1 MAQNIFQQNVSNL
14 YGAQQ
19 QQGHDQLKKLQ
30 QERKRTQ
37 GLENLYRIMTG
48 QAPTFGGSSASTSSI
63 QEGPSRAEIEAEQA
77 LQGARRQG
85 IQTPEELATYLSG
98 IDASLGATKAIMDES
113 DSFDYD
119 ASNLLKSTN
128 TAISGANEL
137 YLSQQLNSPQAL
149 TRYITDNGITDHR
162 VISQLH
168 SWAKN
173 KNLVDETTLTPV
185 YVNGKIKYKPVKEA
199 EKMVG
204 DGSAIYPDDVEVATK
219 GLTGAAVESYIKNK
233 TVIHSGVV
241 STGNFTTDNSGNL
254 QTPLPSEKVYPS
266 AQEVLDNILPELHSQ
281 GIYPDITELRADIES
296 RIDKEKKDNDTTNDI
311 ILQGLRKDAKLAEI
325 VKANINEGE
334 ALTNALDKLIS
345 FNPRL
350 VYSQDMPSHMY
361 SVSGEATRITSW
373 NEYNDALKNNLSP
386 NRPSFEVREKDMIAF
401 PAIPEGYTDLAPYN
415 YTTEDGKSK
424 QEMRYTPSAAA
435 KITNE
440 AKKYSRKVAKDNQES
455 VIKYTDGMNQLMLN
469 TPAGDYSAIR
479 SMEKLFDPSG
489 VIRTSDVENIKAS
502 LGGGMRAVVENLLF
516 KLETGGYSVE
526 LSPFERDQL
535 AYAMNTVFNSRK
547 RYIEQLLTDA
557 KADYNEQYYQPWD
570 SALRVNNGWD
580 YDSEVASAKSIAR
593 KLKAPKWED
602 GRPLNEVYEYTYPI
616 EQLSKDRPALGVEE
630 DVSEPRDSRKKIMDE
645 DVNRLD
651 L

>member
-1 MAQNIFQQNVSNL
+1 MSNFQSNVDNMYLQNMVPSSNRAAEL
-14 YGAQQ
+14 EAE
-19 QQGHDQLKKLQ
+19 K
-30 QERKRTQ
+30 RRTQ
-37 GLENLYRIMTG
+37 GIINLVRALKG
-48 QAPTFGGSSASTSSI
+48 QPLTSGSSSYGSST
-63 QEGPSRAEIEAEQA
+63 QTAMPSREEIEAEQA
-77 LQGARRQG
+77 LKGARSQG
-85 IQTPEELATYLSG
+85 IQTPEDLSSYLSG
-98 IDASLGATKAIMDES
+98 INASLGATKAVMDEK
-113 DSFDYD
+113 DSFDFD

-149 TRYITDNGITDHR
+149 TRYITDNEITDHR

-185 YVNGKIKYKPVKEA
+185 YVNGKIEYKPVKEA

-233 TVIHSGVV
+233 TVVRSGVV
-241 STGNFTTDNSGNL
+241 STGNFTTDDSGNL
-254 QTPLPSEKVYPS
+254 QTPIPSEKVYPS
-266 AQEVLDNILPELHSQ
+266 VQETLDNILPELHSQ
-281 GIYPDITELRADIES
+281 GIYPDITELRTDIES

-373 NEYNDALKNNLSP
+373 DEYNNALKNNLSP

-415 YTTEDGKSK
+415 YTTADGKSK

-435 KITNE
+435 SITNE

-502 LGGGMRAVVENLLF
+502 LGGGMRAVVENFLF
-516 KLETGGYSVE
+516 MLEAGGRSVE
-526 LSPFERDQL
+526 LSTFERDQL

-580 YDSEVASAKSIAR
+580 YDSEVASADSIAR
-593 KLKAPKWED
+593 KLKAPKWKD

-616 EQLSKDRPALGVEE
+616 DQLSKDRPALGVEE
-630 DVSEPRDSRKKIMDE
+630 GVPEPRDSRKNIMDK